1 MSDTTDAPAG
11 AQDVEAA
18 AKELAGTPLD
28 KLARVHR
35 KMQTRIQ
42 ELTREF
48 DAAVEAIKVQQA
60 AVDMAI
66 KNTMQE
72 MGLKSV
78 KTEHGT
84 IILSENTR
92 YYAQDWDAFR
102 DFILENEALD
112 LLEKRVA
119 QRNMAQFL
127 EDNPGKVPPGLNSS
141 SEFKI
146 SVRKPTN

>member
-1 MSDTTDAPAG
+1 MTDTTEAPTG

-18 AKELAGTPLD
+18 ARELAGTPLD
-28 KLARVHR
+28 KLARIHR
-35 KMQTRIQ
+35 KMKARIQ
-42 ELTREF
+42 ELTKEYD
-48 DAAVEAIKVQQA
+48 DAVAQIKAQQN

-72 MGLKSV
+72 LGVKSV

-84 IILSENTR
+84 IILAESTR
-92 YYAQDWDAFR
+92 YYAQDWDAFKA
-102 DFILENEALD
+102 FVLENEAVD

-127 EDNPGKVPPGLNSS
+127 ADNPGNVPPGLNSS
-141 SEFKI
+141 SEFTI
-146 SVRKPTN
+146 SVRKPT

>member
-1 MSDTTDAPAG
+1 MTDTTEAPAG

-18 AKELAGTPLD
+18 ARELVGTPLD
-28 KLARVHR
+28 KLARIHR
-35 KMQTRIQ
+35 KMKARIQ
-42 ELTREF
+42 ELTKEYD
-48 DAAVEAIKVQQA
+48 DAVAQIKAQQN

-72 MGLKSV
+72 MGVKSV

-84 IILSENTR
+84 IILAESTR
-92 YYAQDWDAFR
+92 YYAQDWDAFKT
-102 DFILENEALD
+102 FVLENEAVD

-127 EDNPGKVPPGLNSS
+127 ADNPGNVPPGLNSS
-141 SEFKI
+141 SEFTI
-146 SVRKPTN
+146 SVRKPT

>member
-1 MSDTTDAPAG
+1 MTDTTEAPAG

-18 AKELAGTPLD
+18 ARELAGTPLD
-28 KLARVHR
+28 KLARIHR
-35 KMQTRIQ
+35 KMKARIQ
-42 ELTREF
+42 ELTKEYD
-48 DAAVEAIKVQQA
+48 DAVAQIKAQQN

-72 MGLKSV
+72 LGVKSV

-84 IILSENTR
+84 IILAESTR
-92 YYAQDWDAFR
+92 YYAQDWDAFKT
-102 DFILENEALD
+102 FVLENEAVD

-127 EDNPGKVPPGLNSS
+127 ADNPGNVPPGLNSS
-141 SEFKI
+141 SEFTI
-146 SVRKPTN
+146 SVRKPT